1 MVCIG
6 WGLCISD
13 AYVVKVTLF
22 KTFVSNFYCTHLWCK
37 YNMSVLHKFKVAYNK
52 VFRKLFS
59 INRLCSISLEMLI
72 RGVNVMKIILRRYI
86 NSISNR
92 VFSSDNEIIKN
103 IVKSDIMLKS
113 KLFLKWNDML
123 YSIRRCI

>member
-1 MVCIG
+1 
-6 WGLCISD
+6 
-13 AYVVKVTLF
+13 
-22 KTFVSNFYCTHLWCK
+22 
-37 YNMSVLHKFKVAYNK
+37 MSVLQKFKVAYNN
-52 VFRKLFS
+52 VYRKLFS